1 MAPLTALND
10 IINGCYFQTY
20 CQSKR
25 PFPQLV
31 YNKPMAQTNLKT
43 EVESPKRPLLQT
55 KLTLPRLRTNPVVRP
70 RLLDRLNTAVSPQGN
85 IQPKL
90 TLITGPAG
98 YGKTTLASQWI
109 AQMERPVAWLSL
121 DATDN
126 DEARFLAY
134 LFAAIGT
141 VREEIGEAAL
151 ARLTTTY
158 VYNDTEAIL
167 TALLNDLALG
177 DETAVIVFDDYHLI
191 TAPAVHNAVTFI
203 LQNMP
208 VQLHLIITSRS
219 EPPLPLALLRARDA
233 LNWIGSRDLRFT
245 PEEAAQFLQQTM
257 GLPLTQPQIAQLD
270 EQVEGWVTGL
280 QLIALA
286 LQESVSLPEAFSGS
300 QRYLVDYLAD
310 QVLSRQPAEIQ
321 EFLLQTAV
329 LTQFNAGLCEA
340 LTGQPSQQ
348 LLEQIEAANLF
359 LVPLDAERRWYRY
372 HHLFGDFLNGR
383 LQQQKPSATI
393 AQLHQRAACWYHQ
406 NGQALI
412 AVDHALAAADH
423 DLAVILMETV
433 ARDVLMFGEGITL
446 RQWVEALPE
455 ERQTAQPRLT
465 LFYIWSLI
473 RTGEFSRAKQLLET
487 VSDQLD
493 TALLW
498 GEWSALRA
506 RLAVLTGD
514 TEISIRFSNKAL
526 AKLPEDQHMLR
537 SEVAI
542 SLGFSYLQRA
552 DLDAARDAFAEA
564 AQNTTH
570 DPGLWAVMFA
580 TFYWGHTHERQAQLK
595 EAYAIYERGLATA
608 TANPTT
614 MPSAAVGFM
623 HLGLG
628 KLLYEWNRLAEAET
642 HLRHALACAE
652 RSGDHKMLI
661 YSRESLA
668 QLLLTLDDWS
678 AAEALVVAL
687 EQQIQATTISAFR
700 ADLALQR
707 GDMRLIRQWADGL
720 GIALSDEADKIREL
734 PGAYLLLAKYHMTNR
749 DYELILPVLD
759 VLCEYAATR
768 QSKNFGLHVSLLQA
782 LVQAKLGA
790 LETAVPLF
798 QQTLTQAEPGG
809 YIRLF
814 LDTPDPALYRLLHL
828 AASNPIT
835 ADYARTLLTHC
846 DPETAPSLHSGQAP
860 DPTIQPLSPRELEVL
875 RHLAAGRTNRD
886 IANEMILSLNT
897 IKAHTR
903 RLYGKLDV
911 NNRTQAVARARDMHL
926 LD

>member
-1 MAPLTALND
+1 MAET
-10 IINGCYFQTY
+10 T
-20 CQSKR
+20 
-25 PFPQLV
+25 
-31 YNKPMAQTNLKT
+31 LKT
-43 EVESPKRPLLQT
+43 HVDSPKRPLLQT

-70 RLLDRLNTAVSPQGN
+70 RLLDRLNTAVSTEGS

-90 TLITGPAG
+90 TLITGAAG

-109 AQMERPVAWLSL
+109 AQMARPVAWLSL
-121 DATDN
+121 DASDN

-151 ARLTTTY
+151 ARLTSTY

-177 DETAVIVFDDYHLI
+177 DETAVIVLDDYHLI
-191 TAPAVHNAVTFI
+191 TAPAVHDAVTFI

-245 PEEAAQFLQQTM
+245 PDEAAQFLQQTM
-257 GLPLTQPQIAQLD
+257 GLQLSQPQIEQLD

-286 LQESVSLPEAFSGS
+286 LQESVSLPEAFSGN

-310 QVLSRQPAEIQ
+310 QVLTRQPVEIQ

-329 LTQFNAGLCEA
+329 LTQFNASLCEA

-359 LVPLDAERRWYRY
+359 LIPLDAARRWYRY

-383 LQQQKPSATI
+383 LQQQKSPAQI
-393 AQLHQRAACWYHQ
+393 AHLHQRAACWYHE
-406 NGQALI
+406 NGQPLV
-412 AVDHALAAADH
+412 AVDHALTAADY
-423 DLAVILMETV
+423 DLAVVLVEEV

-446 RQWVEALPE
+446 RQWIEALPE
-455 ERQTAQPRLT
+455 ERQTARPRLT

-473 RTGEFSRAKQLLET
+473 RTGEFAQAKRLLEA
-487 VSDQLD
+487 VSEHLD
-493 TALLW
+493 TPLLW

-506 RLAVLTGD
+506 RLAVFTGD
-514 TEISIRFSNKAL
+514 TEISMRFSNKAL

-542 SLGFSYLQRA
+542 SLGFSHLQRA
-552 DLDAARDAFAEA
+552 EVDAARDAFAEA
-564 AQNTTH
+564 AQNSTH

-580 TFYWGHTHERQAQLK
+580 TFYWGQTHERQAQLK
-595 EAYAIYERGLATA
+595 EAFAIYERGLATA
-608 TANPTT
+608 VAQSTG
-614 MPSAAVGFM
+614 SAAVGYM
-623 HLGLG
+623 HVGLG
-628 KLLYEWNRLAEAET
+628 KLLYEWNRLGEAET

-661 YSRESLA
+661 YSREALA
-668 QLLLTLDDWS
+668 QLLLILDDWP
-678 AAEALVVAL
+678 AAEALTVAL
-687 EQQIQATTISAFR
+687 EQQIQATNISAFR

-707 GDMRLIRQWADGL
+707 GEMRLVRQWAAGL
-720 GIALSDEADKIREL
+720 EIALDDAADKIREL
-734 PGAYLLLAKYHMTNR
+734 PGAYLQLAQFHVASRN
-749 DYELILPVLD
+749 YEAVLPVLD
-759 VLCEYAATR
+759 VLRAFAELR
-768 QSKNFGLHVSLLQA
+768 QSKSFWLRVAILQA
-782 LVQAKLGA
+782 LVWAKMGMM
-790 LETAVPLF
+790 ETAVPLF
-798 QQTLTQAEPGG
+798 QQILTQAEPGG

-814 LDTPDPALYRLLHL
+814 LDVNDPALHRLLHL
-828 AASNPIT
+828 AASNPVT
-835 ADYARTLLTHC
+835 EAYARTILSHC
-846 DPETAPSLHSGQAP
+846 DPETVEPV
-860 DPTIQPLSPRELEVL
+860 PTIQPLSPRELDVL

-903 RLYGKLDV
+903 RLYAKLDV
-911 NNRTQAVARARDMHL
+911 NNRTQAVARARDLHL

>member
-1 MAPLTALND
+1 MEQA
-10 IINGCYFQTY
+10 
-20 CQSKR
+20 
-25 PFPQLV
+25 
-31 YNKPMAQTNLKT
+31 NLKT

-70 RLLDRLNTAVSPQGN
+70 RLLDRLNTAVSPEGT

-121 DATDN
+121 DTSDN

-177 DETAVIVFDDYHLI
+177 EETAVVVLDDYHLI
-191 TAPAVHNAVTFI
+191 TAPTVHEAVTFI

-219 EPPLPLALLRARDA
+219 EPPLPLALLRAQDA

-257 GLPLTQPQIAQLD
+257 GLQLNSQQIAQLD

-329 LTQFNAGLCEA
+329 LSQFNASLCQA
-340 LTGQPSQQ
+340 LTGQPCQQ

-372 HHLFGDFLNGR
+372 HHLFGDFLHGR
-383 LQQQKPSATI
+383 LQQQKSSAYI
-393 AQLHQRAACWYHQ
+393 QHLHQKAACWYQ
-406 NGQALI
+406 ENGQALI
-412 AVDHALAAADH
+412 AVDHALAAADY
-423 DLAVILMETV
+423 DLAVTLMEAV

-446 RQWVEALPE
+446 RQWVEALPA
-455 ERQTAQPRLT
+455 ERQTVRPRLT

-473 RTGEFSRAKQLLET
+473 RTGEFSQAKRLLEA

-506 RLAVLTGD
+506 RLAMITGD
-514 TEISIRFSNKAL
+514 TEINIRFSNKAL

-542 SLGFSYLQRA
+542 NLGFSHLQRA
-552 DLDAARDAFAEA
+552 ELDAARQAFAEA
-564 AQNTTH
+564 AQNSTH

-580 TFYWGHTHERQAQLK
+580 TFYWGQTHERQAQLK
-595 EAYAIYERGLATA
+595 EAFAIYERGLATA
-608 TANPTT
+608 VANHAATS
-614 MPSAAVGFM
+614 SAAVGFM

-628 KLLYEWNRLAEAET
+628 KLLYEWNRLGDAET

-661 YSRESLA
+661 YSREGLA
-668 QLLLTLDDWS
+668 QLLLTLDDWP
-678 AAEALVVAL
+678 AAETLVVAL
-687 EQQIQATTISAFR
+687 EQQLQSPTISSFR
-700 ADLALQR
+700 AELALQR
-707 GDMRLIRQWADGL
+707 GDMRLVHQWADGL
-720 GIALSDEADKIREL
+720 GIALGDEAEKIRDL
-734 PGAYLLLAKYHMTNR
+734 PGAYFLLCRFHMVNR
-749 DYELILPVLD
+749 AYEAVLPVLE
-759 VLCEYAATR
+759 VLCEFAEAR
-768 QSKNFGLHVSLLQA
+768 QSKHFGLQVALLQA
-782 LVQAKLGA
+782 LVQAKMGR

-798 QQTLTQAEPGG
+798 QQTLSQAEPGG

-814 LDTPDPALYRLLHL
+814 LSYPDTTLHRLLHL
-828 AASNPIT
+828 AANNPVT
-835 ADYARTLLTHC
+835 ANYARLLLRHC
-846 DPETAPSLHSGQAP
+846 DPETAASHA
-860 DPTIQPLSPRELEVL
+860 TVQPLSPRELDVL

-886 IANEMILSLNT
+886 IANEMVLSLNT

-903 RLYGKLDV
+903 RLYAKLDV
-911 NNRTQAVARARDMHL
+911 NNRTQAVARARALHL

>member
-1 MAPLTALND
+1 MAET
-10 IINGCYFQTY
+10 T
-20 CQSKR
+20 
-25 PFPQLV
+25 
-31 YNKPMAQTNLKT
+31 LKT
-43 EVESPKRPLLQT
+43 NVDSPKRPLLQT

-70 RLLDRLNTAVSPQGN
+70 RLLDRLNTAVSPQGT

-121 DATDN
+121 DAADN

-151 ARLTTTY
+151 ARLTSTY
-158 VYNDTEAIL
+158 LYNDSEAIL

-177 DETAVIVFDDYHLI
+177 EETAVIVLDDYHLI
-191 TAPAVHNAVTFI
+191 TAPAVHDAVTFM

-219 EPPLPLALLRARDA
+219 EPPLPLALLRAQDA

-245 PEEAAQFLQQTM
+245 PDEAAQFLQQTM
-257 GLPLTQPQIAQLD
+257 GLQLTRQQIEQLD

-286 LQESVSLPEAFSGS
+286 LQESVSLPDAFSGS

-321 EFLLQTAV
+321 EFLLQTSI
-329 LTQFNAGLCEA
+329 LTQFNASLCEKLTESEQ
-340 LTGQPSQQ
+340 LTGHPCQP

-359 LVPLDAERRWYRY
+359 LVPLDAARRWYRY

-383 LQQQKPSATI
+383 LQQQKSP
-393 AQLHQRAACWYHQ
+393 AQIRHLHRQAACWYHE
-406 NGQALI
+406 NGQSLI
-412 AVDHALAAADH
+412 AVDHALAAADY
-423 DLAVILMETV
+423 DLAVVLMEEV

-455 ERQTAQPRLT
+455 VQQTARPRLT

-473 RTGEFSRAKQLLET
+473 RTGDSLRARHLLEA
-487 VSDQLD
+487 VSEHLD
-493 TALLW
+493 TPLLW

-506 RLAVLTGD
+506 RLAMITGD
-514 TEISIRFSNKAL
+514 TEINIKFSTKAL
-526 AKLPEDQHMLR
+526 DKLPEDQHMLR

-542 SLGFSYLQRA
+542 NLGFSHLQRA
-552 DLDAARDAFAEA
+552 ELDAARDAFAEA
-564 AQNTTH
+564 AQNSTH

-580 TFYWGHTHERQAQLK
+580 TFYWGQTLERQAQLK

-608 TANPTT
+608 VAQSTT
-614 MPSAAVGFM
+614 SAAVGFM

-628 KLLYEWNRLAEAET
+628 KLLYEWNRLGEAET
-642 HLRHALACAE
+642 HLRRALACAE

-661 YSRESLA
+661 YSREALA
-668 QLLLTLDDWS
+668 QLLLTLDDW
-678 AAEALVVAL
+678 ATAETLVVAL
-687 EQQIQATTISAFR
+687 EQQLQSPTISTFR

-707 GDMRLIRQWADGL
+707 GNLRLVRQWADGL
-720 GIALSDEADKIREL
+720 KIALSDAPGKFTEL
-734 PGAYLLLAKYHMTNR
+734 PGAYLLLAKFHVANR
-749 DYELILPVLD
+749 EYEPVLPVLD
-759 VLCEYAATR
+759 VLCEFALAR
-768 QSKNFGLHVSLLQA
+768 QSKSFWLNVSLLRA
-782 LVQAKLGA
+782 LVQAKLGMM
-790 LETAVPLF
+790 ETAVPTF
-798 QQTLTQAEPGG
+798 QHTLTQAEPGG

-814 LDTPDPALYRLLHL
+814 LDTPDPVLHRLLHL
-828 AASNPIT
+828 AASNPVT
-835 ADYARTLLTHC
+835 ATYARTILTHC
-846 DPETAPSLHSGQAP
+846 DPETAPSLRSGQAPP
-860 DPTIQPLSPRELEVL
+860 DPTIQPLSSRELDVL

-886 IANEMILSLNT
+886 IANEMVLSLNT

-903 RLYGKLDV
+903 RLYAKLDV
-911 NNRTQAVARARDMHL
+911 SNRTQAVARARDLHL

>member
-1 MAPLTALND
+1 MEQA
-10 IINGCYFQTY
+10 
-20 CQSKR
+20 
-25 PFPQLV
+25 
-31 YNKPMAQTNLKT
+31 NLKT

-55 KLTLPRLRTNPVVRP
+55 KLTLPRLRTNPVTRP
-70 RLLDRLNTAVSPQGN
+70 RLLDRLNTAVSPEGS

-121 DATDN
+121 DASDN

-158 VYNDTEAIL
+158 VYNDTEAML

-177 DETAVIVFDDYHLI
+177 EETAVIVLDDYHLI
-191 TAPAVHNAVTFI
+191 TAPAVHEAVTFI

-219 EPPLPLALLRARDA
+219 EPPLPLALLRAQDA

-245 PEEAAQFLQQTM
+245 PDEAAQFLQQTM
-257 GLPLTQPQIAQLD
+257 GLQLNSQQIEQLD

-329 LTQFNAGLCEA
+329 LTQFNAALCEA
-340 LTGQPSQQ
+340 LTGQPCQQ

-383 LQQQKPSATI
+383 LQQQKSSAQI
-393 AQLHQRAACWYHQ
+393 RHLHQQAACWYHK

-412 AVDHALAAADH
+412 AVDHALTAADYN
-423 DLAVILMETV
+423 LAVVLMEEV

-455 ERQTAQPRLT
+455 ERQSARPRLT

-473 RTGEFSRAKQLLET
+473 RTGEFSQAKRLLEA
-487 VSDQLD
+487 VSEHLD
-493 TALLW
+493 TPLLW

-506 RLAVLTGD
+506 RLAMITGD
-514 TEISIRFSNKAL
+514 TEINIRFSEKAL

-542 SLGFSYLQRA
+542 NLGFSHLQRA
-552 DLDAARDAFAEA
+552 ELDAARDAFAEA

-580 TFYWGHTHERQAQLK
+580 RFYWGQTHERQAQLR
-595 EAYAIYERGLATA
+595 EAFAIYERGLATA
-608 TANPTT
+608 TTNHGST
-614 MPSAAVGFM
+614 PSAAVGFM

-628 KLLYEWNRLAEAET
+628 KLLYEWNRLGEAET
-642 HLRHALACAE
+642 HLRRALACAE

-668 QLLLTLDDWS
+668 QLLLTLDDWP
-678 AAEALVVAL
+678 AAESLVVAL
-687 EQQIQATTISAFR
+687 EQQLQSPTISSFR
-700 ADLALQR
+700 AELALQR
-707 GDMRLIRQWADGL
+707 GDMRLVRQWADGL
-720 GIALSDEADKIREL
+720 GIAIGDEAEKIRDL
-734 PGAYLLLAKYHMTNR
+734 PGAYLLLARFHIANR
-749 DYELILPVLD
+749 DYEPVLPVLE
-759 VLCEYAATR
+759 VLCEFAEAR
-768 QSKNFGLHVSLLQA
+768 QSKSFWLRVSLLQA
-782 LVQAKLGA
+782 LVQAKMGA
-790 LETAVPLF
+790 METAVPTF

-809 YIRLF
+809 YVHLF
-814 LDTPDPALYRLLHL
+814 LDIPDPALHRLLHL
-828 AASNPIT
+828 AANNPVT
-835 ADYARTLLTHC
+835 AEYARMVLTHC
-846 DPETAPSLHSGQAP
+846 DPDTATP
-860 DPTIQPLSPRELEVL
+860 DPEIQPLSPRELEVL
-875 RHLAAGRTNRD
+875 HHLAAGRTNRD
-886 IANEMILSLNT
+886 IANEMVLSLNT

-903 RLYGKLDV
+903 RLYAKLDV
-911 NNRTQAVARARDMHL
+911 NNRTQAVARARDLHL

>member
-1 MAPLTALND
+1 MEQA
-10 IINGCYFQTY
+10 
-20 CQSKR
+20 
-25 PFPQLV
+25 
-31 YNKPMAQTNLKT
+31 NLKT
-43 EVESPKRPLLQT
+43 DVESPKRPLLQT
-55 KLTLPRLRTNPVVRP
+55 KLTLPRLRTNPVFRP
-70 RLLDRLNTAVSPQGN
+70 RLLDQLNTAVSPEGS

-109 AQMERPVAWLSL
+109 AQMARPVAWLSL
-121 DATDN
+121 DANDN

-151 ARLTTTY
+151 ARLTSTY
-158 VYNDTEAIL
+158 LYNDTEAIL

-177 DETAVIVFDDYHLI
+177 EETAVIVLDDYHLI
-191 TAPAVHNAVTFI
+191 TTPAVHEATTFI

-219 EPPLPLALLRARDA
+219 EPPLPLALLRARSA

-245 PEEAAQFLQQTM
+245 PDEAAQFLQQTM
-257 GLPLTQPQIAQLD
+257 GLQLSSSQIAQLD

-329 LTQFNAGLCEA
+329 LSQFNASLCQS
-340 LTGQPSQQ
+340 LTGQPCQQ

-383 LQQQKPSATI
+383 LQQQKSLDHI
-393 AQLHQRAACWYHQ
+393 AHLHQQAACWYHE
-406 NGQALI
+406 NGQSLI
-412 AVDHALAAADH
+412 AVDHALAAADY
-423 DLAVILMETV
+423 DLATTLMEAV

-473 RTGEFSRAKQLLET
+473 RTGEFGQAKRLLEAI
-487 VSDQLD
+487 SDQLD

-506 RLAVLTGD
+506 RLAMITGD
-514 TEISIRFSNKAL
+514 TEINIKFSTKAL
-526 AKLPEDQHMLR
+526 SKLPEDQHMLR

-542 SLGFSYLQRA
+542 NLGFSHLQRA
-552 DLDAARDAFAEA
+552 ELDAARDAFAEA
-564 AQNTTH
+564 AQNSTH

-580 TFYWGHTHERQAQLK
+580 TFYWGQTHERQAQLK
-595 EAYAIYERGLATA
+595 EAFAIYERGLATA
-608 TANPTT
+608 VSQSAS
-614 MPSAAVGFM
+614 SAAVGFM

-628 KLLYEWNRLAEAET
+628 KLLYEWNRLGEAET

-661 YSRESLA
+661 YSREALA
-668 QLLLTLDDWS
+668 QLLLTLDDWP
-678 AAEALVVAL
+678 AADSLVVAL
-687 EQQIQATTISAFR
+687 EQQLQSPTISSFR
-700 ADLALQR
+700 AEMALQR
-707 GDMRLIRQWADGL
+707 GDMRLVRQWADGL
-720 GIALSDEADKIREL
+720 GVAIDADAEKIREL
-734 PGAYLLLAKYHMTNR
+734 PGTYLLLANFHVANR
-749 DYELILPVLD
+749 EYAAVLPVLD
-759 VLCEYAATR
+759 VLCEFAEER
-768 QSKNFGLHVSLLQA
+768 QSKSFGLRVSLLQA
-782 LVQAKLGA
+782 LVQAKMGA
-790 LETAVPLF
+790 LDTAVPLF

-809 YIRLF
+809 YVRLF
-814 LDTPDPALYRLLHL
+814 LDVPDPALHRLLHL
-828 AASNPIT
+828 AANNPVT
-835 ADYARTLLTHC
+835 ASYARTLLAHC
-846 DPETAPSLHSGQAP
+846 DPENSAPV
-860 DPTIQPLSPRELEVL
+860 PTVQPLSPRELDVL

-903 RLYGKLDV
+903 RLYAKLEV
-911 NNRTQAVARARDMHL
+911 NNRTQAVARARDLHL

>member
-1 MAPLTALND
+1 ME
-10 IINGCYFQTY
+10 
-20 CQSKR
+20 
-25 PFPQLV
+25 
-31 YNKPMAQTNLKT
+31 QTNLKT
-43 EVESPKRPLLQT
+43 ELASPKRPLLQT

-70 RLLDRLNTAVSPQGN
+70 RLLDQLNTAVSAEGT
-85 IQPKL
+85 IHPKL

-98 YGKTTLASQWI
+98 YGKTTLATQWI

-121 DATDN
+121 DASDN

-134 LFAAIGT
+134 FFAAIGT

-158 VYNDTEAIL
+158 LYNETEAIL
-167 TALLNDLALG
+167 TALLNDLAMG
-177 DETAVIVFDDYHLI
+177 EETAVIVLDDYHLI
-191 TAPAVHNAVTFI
+191 TAPAVHEAVTFI

-208 VQLHLIITSRS
+208 VQMHLIITSRS
-219 EPPLPLALLRARDA
+219 EPPLPLALLRAQDA

-245 PEEAAQFLQQTM
+245 ANEAAQFLQQTM
-257 GLPLTQPQIAQLD
+257 GLQLTPQQITQLD

-329 LTQFNAGLCEA
+329 LTQFNASLCQA
-340 LTGQPSQQ
+340 ITGQPSQQ

-359 LVPLDAERRWYRY
+359 LIPLDAARHWYRY

-383 LQQQKPSATI
+383 LQQQKSAAQI
-393 AQLHQRAACWYHQ
+393 ANLHQQAACWYYENDQ
-406 NGQALI
+406 PLI
-412 AVDHALAAADH
+412 AVDHALAAADY
-423 DLAVILMETV
+423 DLAVTLMETV

-455 ERQTAQPRLT
+455 DRQTSRPSLT

-473 RTGEFSRAKQLLET
+473 RTGAFRKAKQLLGAI
-487 VSDQLD
+487 SNQLD
-493 TALLW
+493 SALLW

-506 RLAVLTGD
+506 RLAMLTGD
-514 TEISIRFSNKAL
+514 TEINIKFSNKAL
-526 AKLPEDQHMLR
+526 SKLPDDQHMLR

-542 SLGFSYLQRA
+542 NLGFSHLQRA
-552 DLDAARDAFAEA
+552 ELDAARDAFAEA
-564 AQNTTH
+564 AQNSTH

-580 TFYWGHTHERQAQLK
+580 TFYWGQTHERQAQLK
-595 EAYAIYERGLATA
+595 EAFTIYERGLATA
-608 TANPTT
+608 VSQQTN
-614 MPSAAVGFM
+614 SAALGYM
-623 HLGLG
+623 HLGMG
-628 KLLYEWNRLAEAET
+628 KLLYQWNRLGEAET

-668 QLLLTLDDWS
+668 QLLLTLDDWP
-678 AAEALVVAL
+678 AAESLVVEL

-707 GDMRLIRQWADGL
+707 GDMRLVRQWANGL
-720 GIALSDEADKIREL
+720 GIAIGDEAEKIQDL
-734 PGAYLLLAKYHMTNR
+734 PGAYLLLAEFHIANR
-749 DYELILPVLD
+749 EYEAVPSVLD
-759 VLCEYAATR
+759 VLCEFAEAR
-768 QSKNFGLHVSLLQA
+768 QSKNFGLRVSLLQA
-782 LVQAKLGA
+782 LLQAKMGA
-790 LETAVPLF
+790 METAVPTF

-814 LDTPDPALYRLLHL
+814 LDTPDPSLHRLLHL
-828 AASNPIT
+828 AANNPVT
-835 ADYARTLLTHC
+835 AAYARTILTHC
-846 DPETAPSLHSGQAP
+846 DPEKVPSLHSGQAET
-860 DPTIQPLSPRELEVL
+860 TIQPLSGREMEVL
-875 RHLAAGRTNRD
+875 RHLAAGRSNRE
-886 IANEMILSLNT
+886 IANEMVLSLNT
-897 IKAHTR
+897 IKAHAR
-903 RLYGKLDV
+903 RLYAKLDV
-911 NNRTQAVARARDMHL
+911 NNRTQAVTRARDLHL

>member
-1 MAPLTALND
+1 ME
-10 IINGCYFQTY
+10 QTD
-20 CQSKR
+20 
-25 PFPQLV
+25 
-31 YNKPMAQTNLKT
+31 LKT

-70 RLLDRLNTAVSPQGN
+70 RLLDRLNTAVSPEGT

-98 YGKTTLASQWI
+98 YGKTTLTSQWI

-121 DATDN
+121 DANDN

-151 ARLTTTY
+151 ARLTSTY
-158 VYNDTEAIL
+158 RYNDSEAIL

-177 DETAVIVFDDYHLI
+177 SETAVIVLDDYHLI
-191 TAPAVHNAVTFI
+191 TAPAVHEAVTFI

-208 VQLHLIITSRS
+208 VQLHLILTSRS
-219 EPPLPLALLRARDA
+219 EPPLPLALLRAQDA

-245 PEEAAQFLQQTM
+245 PDEAAQFLQKTM
-257 GLPLTQPQIAQLD
+257 GLQLSHSQIEQLD

-286 LQESVSLPEAFSGS
+286 LQESVSLPEAFSGN

-310 QVLSRQPAEIQ
+310 QVLSRQPTEIQ

-329 LTQFNAGLCEA
+329 LSQFNANLCEA

-359 LVPLDAERRWYRY
+359 LVPLDVERRWYRY

-383 LQQQKPSATI
+383 LQQQKSSDYI
-393 AQLHQRAACWYHQ
+393 AQLHQKAAYWYHE
-406 NGQALI
+406 NGQSLI
-412 AVDHALAAADH
+412 AVDHALAAADY
-423 DLAVILMETV
+423 DLAVTLMETV

-455 ERQTAQPRLT
+455 ARQTAHPRLT

-473 RTGEFSRAKQLLET
+473 RTGDFSQAKRLLEAI
-487 VSDQLD
+487 SDQLD

-506 RLAVLTGD
+506 RLAMITGD
-514 TEISIRFSNKAL
+514 TEINIRFSNKAL
-526 AKLPEDQHMLR
+526 TKLPEDQHMLR

-542 SLGFSYLQRA
+542 NLGFSHLQRA
-552 DLDAARDAFAEA
+552 ELDAARDAFAEA

-580 TFYWGHTHERQAQLK
+580 TFYWGQTHERQAQLK
-595 EAYAIYERGLATA
+595 EAFAIYERGLATA
-608 TANPTT
+608 TTNHAAA
-614 MPSAAVGFM
+614 PSPAVGFM

-628 KLLYEWNRLAEAET
+628 KLLYEWNRLGEAET
-642 HLRHALACAE
+642 HLRRALACAE

-661 YSRESLA
+661 YSREGLA
-668 QLLLTLDDWS
+668 QLLLTLDDWP

-687 EQQIQATTISAFR
+687 EQQIQTPTISSFR

-707 GDMRLIRQWADGL
+707 GDMRLVRQWADGL
-720 GIALSDEADKIREL
+720 GITSNDEAEKIREL
-734 PGAYLLLAKYHMTNR
+734 PGAYLLLAKFHIAIR
-749 DYELILPVLD
+749 EYEAVLPVLD
-759 VLCEYAATR
+759 VLCKFAEER
-768 QSKNFGLHVSLLQA
+768 QSKSFWLRVSLLQA
-782 LVQAKLGA
+782 LVQAKMGA
-790 LETAVPLF
+790 MDTAVPRF

-809 YIRLF
+809 YVRLF
-814 LDTPDPALYRLLHL
+814 LETPDPALHRLLHR
-828 AASNPIT
+828 AANNPVT
-835 ADYARTLLTHC
+835 AKYARTLLTHC
-846 DPETAPSLHSGQAP
+846 DPATVKP
-860 DPTIQPLSPRELEVL
+860 DPAIQPLSPRELDVL
-875 RHLAAGRTNRD
+875 HHLAAGRTNRD
-886 IANEMILSLNT
+886 IANEMVLSLNT

-903 RLYGKLDV
+903 RLYAKLDV
-911 NNRTQAVARARDMHL
+911 NNRTQAVARARSLHL

>member
-1 MAPLTALND
+1 MEQANH
-10 IINGCYFQTY
+10 
-20 CQSKR
+20 
-25 PFPQLV
+25 
-31 YNKPMAQTNLKT
+31 KT

-55 KLTLPRLRTNPVVRP
+55 ILTLPRLRSNPVARP
-70 RLLDRLNTAVSPQGN
+70 RLLDRLNTAVATNGN

-121 DATDN
+121 DTNDN

-158 VYNDTEAIL
+158 LYNETEAIL

-177 DETAVIVFDDYHLI
+177 EETAVVVLDDFHLI
-191 TAPAVHNAVTFI
+191 TAPAVHEAVTFI

-219 EPPLPLALLRARDA
+219 EPPLPLALLRAQNA

-245 PEEAAQFLQQTM
+245 PDEAAQFLQQTM
-257 GLPLTQPQIAQLD
+257 GLKLSSSQIKQLD

-329 LTQFNAGLCEA
+329 LTQFNASLCEA
-340 LTGQPSQQ
+340 LTNQPCQQ

-359 LVPLDAERRWYRY
+359 LVPLDAARRWYRY

-383 LQQQKPSATI
+383 LQQQKSP
-393 AQLHQRAACWYHQ
+393 AQIRRLHRQAACWYHE
-406 NGQALI
+406 NGQSLV
-412 AVDHALAAADH
+412 AVDHALAAADY
-423 DLAVILMETV
+423 DLAATLMETV

-455 ERQTAQPRLT
+455 ERQTARPRLT

-473 RTGEFSRAKQLLET
+473 RTGEFSRAKRLLEA
-487 VSDQLD
+487 VSEQLD
-493 TALLW
+493 TPLLW

-506 RLAVLTGD
+506 RLAMITGD
-514 TEISIRFSNKAL
+514 TEINILSSQNGFDTL
-526 AKLPEDQHMLR
+526 A
-537 SEVAI
+537 AI
-542 SLGFSYLQRA
+542 NLGFSHLQRA
-552 DLDAARDAFAEA
+552 ELDAARDAFAEA
-564 AQNTTH
+564 AQNRTH

-580 TFYWGHTHERQAQLK
+580 TFYWGQTYERQAQLK
-595 EAYAIYERGLATA
+595 EAFAIYERGLATA
-608 TANPTT
+608 TTNHAAT
-614 MPSAAVGFM
+614 PSAAVGFM

-628 KLLYEWNRLAEAET
+628 KLLYEWNRLGEAET

-668 QLLLTLDDWS
+668 QLLLTLDDWP
-678 AAEALVVAL
+678 AAESLVVAL
-687 EQQIQATTISAFR
+687 EQQLQSPTISSFR
-700 ADLALQR
+700 AELALQR
-707 GDMRLIRQWADGL
+707 GDMRLVRQWADGL
-720 GIALSDEADKIREL
+720 GIAIGDEAEKIRDL
-734 PGAYLLLAKYHMTNR
+734 PGAYLLLAKFHIANR
-749 DYELILPVLD
+749 DYEAVRPVLE
-759 VLCEYAATR
+759 VLGDFAEAR
-768 QSKNFGLHVSLLQA
+768 QSKSFWLRVSLLQA
-782 LVQAKLGA
+782 LVQAKMGA
-790 LETAVPLF
+790 METAVPTF

-809 YIRLF
+809 YVRLF
-814 LDTPDPALYRLLHL
+814 LDVADPALQRLLHL
-828 AASNPIT
+828 AANNPVT
-835 ADYARTLLTHC
+835 EAYARMLLTHC
-846 DPETAPSLHSGQAP
+846 DPETEAP
-860 DPTIQPLSPRELEVL
+860 DTEIQPLSPRELDVL
-875 RHLAAGRTNRD
+875 HHLAAGRTNRE
-886 IANEMILSLNT
+886 IANEMVLSLNT

-903 RLYGKLDV
+903 RLYAKLDV
-911 NNRTQAVARARDMHL
+911 NNRTQAVARARDLHL

>member
-1 MAPLTALND
+1 MEETIRKSDVA
-10 IINGCYFQTY
+10 
-20 CQSKR
+20 
-25 PFPQLV
+25 
-31 YNKPMAQTNLKT
+31 
-43 EVESPKRPLLQT
+43 SPKRPLLQT
-55 KLTLPRLRTNPVVRP
+55 KLTLPRLRNNPVVRP
-70 RLLDRLNTAVSPQGN
+70 RLLDRLNTAVSPQGS

-109 AQMERPVAWLSL
+109 AQMARPVAWLSL
-121 DATDN
+121 DAADN

-151 ARLTTTY
+151 ARLTSTY
-158 VYNDTEAIL
+158 LYNDSEAIL

-177 DETAVIVFDDYHLI
+177 EETAVIVLDDYHLI
-191 TAPAVHNAVTFI
+191 AAPAVHTAVTFI

-219 EPPLPLALLRARDA
+219 EPPLPLALLRAQDA

-245 PEEAAQFLQQTM
+245 PDEAAQFLQQTM
-257 GLPLTQPQIAQLD
+257 GLQLTHQQIEQLD

-286 LQESVSLPEAFSGS
+286 LQESVALPEAFSGS

-329 LTQFNAGLCEA
+329 LTQFNASLCEQ
-340 LTGQPSQQ
+340 LTGHPSQP

-359 LVPLDAERRWYRY
+359 LVPLDAARRWYRY

-383 LQQQKPSATI
+383 LQQQKSPVQI
-393 AQLHQRAACWYHQ
+393 AHLHQQAACWYHE
-406 NGQALI
+406 NGHSLI
-412 AVDHALAAADH
+412 AVDHALAAADY
-423 DLAVILMETV
+423 DLAVVLMETV

-455 ERQTAQPRLT
+455 ACQTDRPRLT

-473 RTGEFSRAKQLLET
+473 RTGDFAQAKRLLEA
-487 VSDQLD
+487 VSDHLD
-493 TALLW
+493 TPLLW

-506 RLAVLTGD
+506 RLAMITGD
-514 TEISIRFSNKAL
+514 TEINIRFSEKAL
-526 AKLPEDQHMLR
+526 SKLPEDQHMLR

-542 SLGFSYLQRA
+542 NLGFSHLQRA
-552 DLDAARDAFAEA
+552 ELDAARDAFAEA

-580 TFYWGHTHERQAQLK
+580 TFYWGQTHERQAQLK
-595 EAYAIYERGLATA
+595 EAFAIYERGLATA
-608 TANPTT
+608 TTHHAST
-614 MPSAAVGFM
+614 PSAAVGFM

-628 KLLYEWNRLAEAET
+628 KLLYEWNRLGEAET
-642 HLRHALACAE
+642 HLRRALACAA

-661 YSRESLA
+661 YSREALA
-668 QLLLTLDDWS
+668 QLLLTLDDWP
-678 AAEALVVAL
+678 AAESLVVAL
-687 EQQIQATTISAFR
+687 EQQIQATTLSAFR

-707 GDMRLIRQWADGL
+707 GDLRLVRQWADGL
-720 GIALSDEADKIREL
+720 GIALSDAAEKICDL
-734 PGAYLLLAKYHMTNR
+734 PGAYLLLAKFHIANR
-749 DYELILPVLD
+749 VYEPVLPVLEI
-759 VLCEYAATR
+759 LGEFALAR
-768 QSKNFGLHVSLLQA
+768 QSKSFGLNVSLLQA
-782 LVQAKLGA
+782 LVLAKMGA
-790 LETAVPLF
+790 METAVPTF

-814 LDTPDPALYRLLHL
+814 LDTPDPALHRLLHL
-828 AASNPIT
+828 AASNPVT
-835 ADYARTLLTHC
+835 AAYARTILTHC
-846 DPETAPSLHSGQAP
+846 DPDAVEP
-860 DPTIQPLSPRELEVL
+860 DPTIQPLSPRELDVL
-875 RHLAAGRTNRD
+875 RHLAAGRTNRA

-903 RLYGKLDV
+903 RLYAKLDV
-911 NNRTQAVARARDMHL
+911 SNRTQAVARARDLHL

>member
-1 MAPLTALND
+1 MED
-10 IINGCYFQTY
+10 
-20 CQSKR
+20 
-25 PFPQLV
+25 V
-31 YNKPMAQTNLKT
+31 NLKT
-43 EVESPKRPLLQT
+43 DIESPKRPLLQT
-55 KLTLPRLRTNPVVRP
+55 KLTLPRLRQNPVTRP
-70 RLLDRLNTAVSPQGN
+70 RLLERLNTAVSPDGR

-90 TLITGPAG
+90 TLITGSAG
-98 YGKTTLASQWI
+98 YGKTTLATQWI

-121 DATDN
+121 DANDN

-141 VREEIGEAAL
+141 VREDVGEAAL

-158 VYNDTEAIL
+158 LYNETEAIL

-177 DETAVIVFDDYHLI
+177 EETAVIVLDDYHLI
-191 TAPAVHNAVTFI
+191 TAPAVHQAVTFI

-245 PEEAAQFLQQTM
+245 PDEAAQFLQQTM
-257 GLPLTQPQIAQLD
+257 GLELSSSQIEQLD

-310 QVLSRQPAEIQ
+310 QVLNRQPPEIQ

-329 LTQFNAGLCEA
+329 LSQFNAGLCEQ
-340 LTGQPSQQ
+340 LTGGPSQQ

-372 HHLFGDFLNGR
+372 HHLFGDFLHGR
-383 LQQQKPSATI
+383 LQQQKSAEQITY
-393 AQLHQRAACWYHQ
+393 LHQQAACWYHEA
-406 NGQALI
+406 GQPLV
-412 AVDHALAAADH
+412 AVDHALAAKDYE
-423 DLAVILMETV
+423 LAIQLMETV

-455 ERQTAQPRLT
+455 EMQTARPRLT

-473 RTGEFSRAKQLLET
+473 RTGEFSQAKRLLEA

-493 TALLW
+493 TPLLW

-506 RLAVLTGD
+506 RIAVITGD
-514 TEISIRFSNKAL
+514 TEINIRFSNKAL

-542 SLGFSYLQRA
+542 NLGFSYLQRA
-552 DLDAARDAFAEA
+552 ELDAARDAFAEA
-564 AQNTTH
+564 AQNSTH

-580 TFYWGHTHERQAQLK
+580 TFYWGQTHERQAQLK
-595 EAYAIYERGLATA
+595 EAFAIYERGLATA
-608 TANPTT
+608 VSQQAN
-614 MPSAAVGFM
+614 SAAVGFM

-668 QLLLTLDDWS
+668 QLLVTLGDWP

-687 EQQIQATTISAFR
+687 EQQIQSPTISSFR
-700 ADLALQR
+700 AELAFQQ
-707 GDMRLIRQWADGL
+707 GDVRLVRQWADGL
-720 GIALSDEADKIREL
+720 GIAINDDPEKICEL
-734 PGAYLLLAKYHMTNR
+734 PGAYLLLVR
-749 DYELILPVLD
+749 YELTQRNYEVVLPVLA
-759 VLCEYAATR
+759 VLQTIGEEQR
-768 QSKNFGLHVSLLQA
+768 SSRFLLRVLLLQA
-782 LVQAKLGA
+782 LVQAKMGA
-790 LETAVPLF
+790 LATAVPLF
-798 QQTLTQAEPGG
+798 QQLLTLAEPGG
-809 YIRLF
+809 YVRLF
-814 LDTPDPALYRLLHL
+814 LNYPDATLNRLLHL
-828 AASNPIT
+828 AANNPVT
-835 ADYARTLLTHC
+835 ANYARSLVAHC
-846 DPETAPSLHSGQAP
+846 DPETAVPN
-860 DPTIQPLSPRELEVL
+860 PTVQPLSPRELEVL
-875 RHLAAGRTNRD
+875 QHLAAGRSNRE
-886 IANEMILSLNT
+886 IANEMVLSLNT

-903 RLYGKLDV
+903 RLYAKLDV
-911 NNRTQAVARARDMHL
+911 NNRTQAVARARTLHL

>member
-1 MAPLTALND
+1 MCRQLGYNTCMEDVTLN
-10 IINGCYFQTY
+10 
-20 CQSKR
+20 
-25 PFPQLV
+25 
-31 YNKPMAQTNLKT
+31 T
-43 EVESPKRPLLQT
+43 EIESPKRPLLQT
-55 KLTLPRLRTNPVVRP
+55 KLTLPRLRTNPVARP
-70 RLLDRLNTAVSPQGN
+70 RLLDRLNTAVSPNGT

-90 TLITGPAG
+90 SLITGPAG
-98 YGKTTLASQWI
+98 YGKTTLTSQWI

-121 DATDN
+121 DANDN

-158 VYNDTEAIL
+158 LYNETEAIL

-177 DETAVIVFDDYHLI
+177 EGTTVVVLDDYHLI
-191 TAPAVHNAVTFI
+191 TAPAVHQAVTFI

-245 PEEAAQFLQQTM
+245 SDEAAQFLQQTM
-257 GLPLTQPQIAQLD
+257 GLQLNQSQIEQLD
-270 EQVEGWVTGL
+270 DQVEGWVTGL

-286 LQESVSLPEAFSGS
+286 LQESVTLPEAFSGS

-310 QVLSRQPAEIQ
+310 QVMNRQPPEIQ
-321 EFLLQTAV
+321 QFLLQTAV
-329 LTQFNAGLCEA
+329 LSQFNASLCEQ
-340 LTGQPSQQ
+340 LTHTPSQQ

-383 LQQQKPSATI
+383 LQQQKSADHI
-393 AQLHQRAACWYHQ
+393 ANLHHQAACWYHENNQ
-406 NGQALI
+406 PLVAI
-412 AVDHALAAADH
+412 DHALAAADY
-423 DLAVILMETV
+423 DLAVLLMETV

-455 ERQTAQPRLT
+455 ERQTVRPRLT

-473 RTGEFSRAKQLLET
+473 RTGEFSRAKRLLEA
-487 VSDQLD
+487 VSEHLD
-493 TALLW
+493 TPLLW

-506 RLAVLTGD
+506 RIAVITGD
-514 TEISIRFSNKAL
+514 TEINIRFSNKAL

-542 SLGFSYLQRA
+542 NLGFSHLQRA
-552 DLDAARDAFAEA
+552 ELEAARSAFAEA
-564 AQNTTH
+564 AQNSTH

-580 TFYWGHTHERQAQLK
+580 TFYWGQTHERQAQLK
-595 EAYAIYERGLATA
+595 EAFAIYERGLATA
-608 TANPTT
+608 VSQQPN
-614 MPSAAVGFM
+614 SAAVGFM

-668 QLLLTLDDWS
+668 QLLATLGDWP

-687 EQQIQATTISAFR
+687 EQQIQSPTISSFR
-700 ADLALQR
+700 AELALQQ
-707 GDMRLIRQWADGL
+707 GDMRLVQQWAVGL
-720 GIALSDEADKIREL
+720 GIAIDDEAAKICEL
-734 PGAYLLLAKYHMTNR
+734 AGAYLLLVRYQVTQRNYTAV
-749 DYELILPVLD
+749 LPVLA
-759 VLCEYAATR
+759 VLHDFAEANHSSRFLLRA
-768 QSKNFGLHVSLLQA
+768 LLLQA
-782 LVQAKLGA
+782 LVQAKMGA
-790 LETAVPLF
+790 LETAVPHF
-798 QQTLTQAEPGG
+798 QRLLTLAEPGG
-809 YIRLF
+809 FVRLF
-814 LDTPDPALYRLLHL
+814 LNYPDATLNRLLHL
-828 AASNPIT
+828 AATNPVT
-835 ADYARTLLTHC
+835 SAYARALLAHC
-846 DPETAPSLHSGQAP
+846 DPETAVSEA
-860 DPTIQPLSPRELEVL
+860 TIQPLSPRELEVL
-875 RHLAAGRTNRD
+875 QQLAAGRSNRE
-886 IANEMILSLNT
+886 IANEMVLSLNT

-903 RLYGKLDV
+903 RLYAKLDV
-911 NNRTQAVARARDMHL
+911 NNRTQAVARARRLHL
-926 LD
+926 LES

>member
-1 MAPLTALND
+1 MEETTRISD
-10 IINGCYFQTY
+10 I
-20 CQSKR
+20 
-25 PFPQLV
+25 
-31 YNKPMAQTNLKT
+31 A
-43 EVESPKRPLLQT
+43 SPKRPLLQT

-70 RLLDRLNTAVSPQGN
+70 RLLDRLNTAVSTDGS

-121 DATDN
+121 DAADN

-151 ARLTTTY
+151 ARLTSTY
-158 VYNDTEAIL
+158 LYNDSEAIL

-177 DETAVIVFDDYHLI
+177 EETAVIVLDDYHLI
-191 TAPAVHNAVTFI
+191 TAPAVHDAVTFM

-219 EPPLPLALLRARDA
+219 EPPLPLALLRAQDA

-245 PEEAAQFLQQTM
+245 PDEAAQFLQQTM
-257 GLPLTQPQIAQLD
+257 GLRLNHQQIEQLD

-310 QVLSRQPAEIQ
+310 QVLSRQPAEVQ

-329 LTQFNAGLCEA
+329 LTQFNASLCEA
-340 LTGQPSQQ
+340 LTGHPCQQ

-359 LVPLDAERRWYRY
+359 LVPLDAARRWYRY

-383 LQQQKPSATI
+383 LQQQKSPAQI
-393 AQLHQRAACWYHQ
+393 AHLHQQAACWYHE
-406 NGQALI
+406 NGQSLI
-412 AVDHALAAADH
+412 AVDHALAAADY
-423 DLAVILMETV
+423 DLAVLLMEEV

-455 ERQTAQPRLT
+455 AQQTARPRLT

-473 RTGEFSRAKQLLET
+473 RTGDSVRAKHLLEA
-487 VSDQLD
+487 VSEHLD
-493 TALLW
+493 TPLLW

-506 RLAVLTGD
+506 RLAMITGD
-514 TEISIRFSNKAL
+514 TEINIKFSTKAL
-526 AKLPEDQHMLR
+526 NKLPEDQHMLR

-542 SLGFSYLQRA
+542 NLGFSHLQRA
-552 DLDAARDAFAEA
+552 ELDAARDAFAEA

-580 TFYWGHTHERQAQLK
+580 TFYWGQTHERQAQLK
-595 EAYAIYERGLATA
+595 EAFAIYERGLATA
-608 TANPTT
+608 VGQST
-614 MPSAAVGFM
+614 PSAAVGFM

-628 KLLYEWNRLAEAET
+628 RLLYEWNRLGEAET
-642 HLRHALACAE
+642 HLRRALACAE

-668 QLLLTLDDWS
+668 QLLSTLDDWP
-678 AAEALVVAL
+678 AAEMLVLAL
-687 EQQIQATTISAFR
+687 EQQLQSPTISTFR

-707 GDMRLIRQWADGL
+707 SDLRLVRQWADGL
-720 GIALSDEADKIREL
+720 GIAINDTAEKIREL
-734 PGAYLLLAKYHMTNR
+734 PGAYLLLARFHVANR
-749 DYELILPVLD
+749 DYERVLPVLT
-759 VLCEYAATR
+759 VLCEFAEAR
-768 QSKNFGLHVSLLQA
+768 QSKSFRLNVSLLQA
-782 LVQAKLGA
+782 LVQAKMGMM
-790 LETAVPLF
+790 ETAVPTF

-809 YIRLF
+809 YVRLF
-814 LDTPDPALYRLLHL
+814 LNTPDPALHRLLHL
-828 AASNPIT
+828 AASNPVT
-835 ADYARTLLTHC
+835 AAYARTILTHC
-846 DPETAPSLHSGQAP
+846 DPETVEP
-860 DPTIQPLSPRELEVL
+860 DPTIQPLSPRELDVL

-886 IANEMILSLNT
+886 IANKMVLSLNT

-903 RLYGKLDV
+903 RLYAKLDV
-911 NNRTQAVARARDMHL
+911 SNRTQAVARARDLHL

>member
-1 MAPLTALND
+1 ME
-10 IINGCYFQTY
+10 
-20 CQSKR
+20 
-25 PFPQLV
+25 V
-31 YNKPMAQTNLKT
+31 VNLK
-43 EVESPKRPLLQT
+43 VDSPKRPLLQT

-70 RLLDRLNTAVSPQGN
+70 RLLDRLNTAVTPAGI

-90 TLITGPAG
+90 TLITGAAG

-109 AQMERPVAWLSL
+109 AQMARPVAWLSL
-121 DATDN
+121 DAADN

-151 ARLTTTY
+151 ARLTSTY
-158 VYNDTEAIL
+158 LYNDAEAIL

-177 DETAVIVFDDYHLI
+177 EETAVIVLDDYHLI
-191 TAPAVHNAVTFI
+191 TAPAVHEAVTFI

-245 PEEAAQFLQQTM
+245 PNEAAQFLQQTM
-257 GLPLTQPQIAQLD
+257 GLKLNSQQIEQLD

-286 LQESVSLPEAFSGS
+286 LQESVTLPEAFSGS

-329 LTQFNAGLCEA
+329 LNQFNASLCQQ
-340 LTGQPSQQ
+340 LTGQPCQQ

-383 LQQQKPSATI
+383 LQQQKSPDQI
-393 AQLHQRAACWYHQ
+393 ARLHQQAARWYHEQ
-406 NGQALI
+406 GQSLI
-412 AVDHALAAADH
+412 AVDHALAAADYA
-423 DLAVILMETV
+423 LAVTLMEAV

-446 RQWVEALPE
+446 RQWVEALPT

-473 RTGEFSRAKQLLET
+473 RTGEFSQAKQLLEA
-487 VSDQLD
+487 VSEQLD
-493 TALLW
+493 TPLLW

-506 RLAVLTGD
+506 RLAVITGD
-514 TEISIRFSNKAL
+514 TEINIRFSHKAL

-542 SLGFSYLQRA
+542 NLGFSHLQRA
-552 DLDAARDAFAEA
+552 ELDAARDAFAEA

-580 TFYWGHTHERQAQLK
+580 TYYWGQTHERQAQLK
-595 EAYAIYERGLATA
+595 EAFAIYERGLATA
-608 TANPTT
+608 IANHADT
-614 MPSAAVGFM
+614 PSAAVGFM
-623 HLGLG
+623 HVGLG
-628 KLLYEWNRLAEAET
+628 KLLYEWNRLGEAET
-642 HLRHALACAE
+642 HLRRALACAE
-652 RSGDHKMLI
+652 RSGDYKMRI
-661 YSRESLA
+661 YSREALA
-668 QLLLTLDDWS
+668 QLLGTLDDWS

-687 EQQIQATTISAFR
+687 EQQVQTITISSFR
-700 ADLALQR
+700 AELALQQ
-707 GDMRLIRQWADGL
+707 GDMRLLRQWADGL
-720 GIALSDEADKIREL
+720 NITLGDEVEKIREL
-734 PGAYLLLAKYHMTNR
+734 PGAYLLLARFHVANR
-749 DYELILPVLD
+749 EYEAVLPVLD
-759 VLCEYAATR
+759 VLCQFAEVQ
-768 QSKNFGLHVSLLQA
+768 QSKHFGLQVQLLRS
-782 LVQAKLGA
+782 LVQAKMGA
-790 LETAVPLF
+790 LESAVSLF

-809 YIRLF
+809 YVRLF
-814 LDTPDPALYRLLHL
+814 LNYPDAALHRLLHL
-828 AASNPIT
+828 AASNPVT
-835 ADYARTLLTHC
+835 AEYARTLLAHC
-846 DPETAPSLHSGQAP
+846 DPETAAP
-860 DPTIQPLSPRELEVL
+860 DPTIQPLSARELDVL
-875 RHLAAGRTNRD
+875 HHLAAGRTNRD
-886 IANEMILSLNT
+886 IANEMVLSLNT

-903 RLYGKLDV
+903 RLYAKLDV
-911 NNRTQAVARARDMHL
+911 SNRTQAVARARELHL

>member
-1 MAPLTALND
+1 ME
-10 IINGCYFQTY
+10 
-20 CQSKR
+20 
-25 PFPQLV
+25 
-31 YNKPMAQTNLKT
+31 QTNLKT
-43 EVESPKRPLLQT
+43 DIESPKRPLLQT
-55 KLTLPRLRTNPVVRP
+55 KLTLPRLRQNPVTRP
-70 RLLDRLNTAVSPQGN
+70 RLLERLNTAVSPDGR
-85 IQPKL
+85 IHPKL

-121 DATDN
+121 DANDN

-141 VREEIGEAAL
+141 VREDVGEAAL

-158 VYNDTEAIL
+158 LYNETEAIL

-177 DETAVIVFDDYHLI
+177 DETAVVVLDDYHLI
-191 TAPAVHNAVTFI
+191 TAPAVHDAVTFI

-219 EPPLPLALLRARDA
+219 EPPLPLALLRAQNG

-245 PEEAAQFLQQTM
+245 PDEAAQFLQQTM
-257 GLPLTQPQIAQLD
+257 GLQLNHRQIEQLD

-329 LTQFNAGLCEA
+329 LTQFNASLCQA
-340 LTGQPSQQ
+340 ITGQPSQQ

-359 LVPLDAERRWYRY
+359 LIPLDAARRWYRY
-372 HHLFGDFLNGR
+372 HHLFGDFLHGR
-383 LQQQKPSATI
+383 LQQQKSPDHI
-393 AQLHQRAACWYHQ
+393 AHLHQQAARWYQQ
-406 NGQALI
+406 NDQPLI
-412 AVDHALAAADH
+412 AVDHALAAADY
-423 DLAVILMETV
+423 DLAATLMETV

-455 ERQTAQPRLT
+455 EQQTGSTRLT

-473 RTGEFSRAKQLLET
+473 RTGEFRKAKQLLGAI
-487 VSDQLD
+487 SDQLD
-493 TALLW
+493 SPLLW

-506 RLAVLTGD
+506 RIAMITGD
-514 TEISIRFSNKAL
+514 TEINIKFSNKAL
-526 AKLPEDQHMLR
+526 SKLPDDQHMLR

-542 SLGFSYLQRA
+542 NLGFSHLQRA
-552 DLDAARDAFAEA
+552 ELDAARDAFAEA
-564 AQNTTH
+564 AQNSTH

-580 TFYWGHTHERQAQLK
+580 TFYWGQTYERQAQLK
-595 EAYAIYERGLATA
+595 EAFEIYERGLATA
-608 TANPTT
+608 VSQQTN
-614 MPSAAVGFM
+614 SAAIGYM
-623 HLGLG
+623 HLGMG
-628 KLLYEWNRLAEAET
+628 KLLYQWNRLGEAET

-668 QLLLTLDDWS
+668 QLLLTLDDWP
-678 AAEALVVAL
+678 AAESLVVAL
-687 EQQIQATTISAFR
+687 EQQIQANTISAFR

-707 GDMRLIRQWADGL
+707 GDTRLVRQWADGL
-720 GIALSDEADKIREL
+720 GIAIRDEPDKIQDL
-734 PGAYLLLAKYHMTNR
+734 PGAYLLLAEFHIANR
-749 DYELILPVLD
+749 DYDAVLPVLD
-759 VLCEYAATR
+759 VLCEFAEAR
-768 QSKNFGLHVSLLQA
+768 QSKSFSLRVSLLQA
-782 LVQAKLGA
+782 LVQAKMGMM
-790 LETAVPLF
+790 ETAVPTF

-814 LDTPDPALYRLLHL
+814 LDTPDPALHRLLHL
-828 AASNPIT
+828 AANNPVT
-835 ADYARTLLTHC
+835 AAYVRTILTHC
-846 DPETAPSLHSGQAP
+846 DPEQAQPSP
-860 DPTIQPLSPRELEVL
+860 IIQPLSPREMEVL
-875 RHLAAGRTNRD
+875 HHLAAGRSNRE

-903 RLYGKLDV
+903 RLYAKLDV
-911 NNRTQAVARARDMHL
+911 NNRTQAVARARSLHL